1 MNPLYFLPMKKAA
14 FLRLPLLALLACA
27 AVAPSFAQT
36 AASPRV
42 YTVEIIVFRNNT
54 GAGGPEDWSVKPIAR
69 RPDKPDALVAGR
81 FVQAIAASQFQ
92 LKEVATRLQNSS
104 SFQPIAHFAWQQ
116 TASSWGSG
124 AGFTIAKLAGNV
136 PGLTGI
142 IYLEA
147 KDYLH
152 LGMTLNY
159 TTSSPPA
166 GLAAAPGTTFVLSE
180 SRRVKSFERNYFDH
194 PAFGVIALVTPVN
207 RATGGR

>member
-1 MNPLYFLPMKKAA
+1 MTKAA
-14 FLRLPLLALLACA
+14 VLRLPLLALLACA
-27 AVAPSFAQT
+27 VVAPSAAQT

-54 GAGGPEDWSVKPIAR
+54 GSGGPEDWSVKPVAR

-92 LKEVATRLQNSS
+92 LKDLATRLQNSS
-104 SFQPIAHFAWQQ
+104 TFQPIAHFAWQQ

-124 AGFTIAKLAGNV
+124 AGFSIAKLAGNV
-136 PGLTGI
+136 PGLSGI

>member
-1 MNPLYFLPMKKAA
+1 MKKAA
-14 FLRLPLLALLACA
+14 FPRLALLTLLALAS
-27 AVAPSFAQT
+27 VAPSFAQSPV
-36 AASPRV
+36 SPRV

-54 GAGGPEDWSVKPIAR
+54 GAGGPEDWSVKPVAR
-69 RPDKPDALVAGR
+69 RPDKPDALVSGR
-81 FVQAIAASQFQ
+81 FVQAIAASQYQ

-104 SFQPIAHFAWQQ
+104 SYQPIAHFAWQQ

-124 AGFTIAKLAGNV
+124 AGFTIAKLAGSV
-136 PGLTGI
+136 PGLSGI

-166 GLAAAPGTTFVLSE
+166 GLAAAAGTTFVLSE
-180 SRRVKSFERNYFDH
+180 SRRVKAFERNYFDH

-207 RATGGR
+207 RAGGR

>member
-1 MNPLYFLPMKKAA
+1 MKNVR
-14 FLRLPLLALLACA
+14 FLRVLALALLAMA
-27 AVAPSFAQT
+27 TAAPSQAQNAT
-36 AASPRV
+36 PRV

-54 GAGGPEDWSVKPIAR
+54 GAGGPEDWSVKPVAR
-69 RPDKPDALVAGR
+69 RPDKPDAPLAGR

-92 LKEVATRLQNSS
+92 LREVATRLQNSS
-104 SFQPIAHFAWQQ
+104 SYQPIAHFAWQQ

-124 AGFTIAKLAGNV
+124 AGFTIAKLAGDV
-136 PGLTGI
+136 PGLSGI

-159 TTSSPPA
+159 QTSSPPA
-166 GLAAAPGTTFVLSE
+166 GLAAASGTTFELSE

>member
-1 MNPLYFLPMKKAA
+1 MNPLYFGPMKKAA
-14 FLRLPLLALLACA
+14 VLRLPLLALLAIVC
-27 AVAPSFAQT
+27 VAPSSAQT
-36 AASPRV
+36 ASPRV

-69 RPDKPDALVAGR
+69 RPDKPDALVSGR

-92 LKEVATRLQNSS
+92 LREVATRLQNSS
-104 SFQPIAHFAWQQ
+104 SYQPIAHFAWQQ

-124 AGFTIAKLAGNV
+124 AGFTIAKLAGSV
-136 PGLTGI
+136 PGLSGI

-180 SRRVKSFERNYFDH
+180 SRRVKAFERNYFDH

>member
-1 MNPLYFLPMKKAA
+1 MKKAA
-14 FLRLPLLALLACA
+14 FLRLPLLVLLAMA
-27 AVAPSFAQT
+27 GVAPSAAQT
-36 AASPRV
+36 PASPRV

-54 GAGGPEDWSVKPIAR
+54 GAGGPEDWSVKPVAR
-69 RPDKPDALVAGR
+69 RPDKPDALVSGR
-81 FVQAIAASQFQ
+81 FVQAIAASQYQ

-104 SFQPIAHFAWQQ
+104 SYQPIAHFAWQQ

-124 AGFTIAKLAGNV
+124 AGFTISKLAGNV
-136 PGLTGI
+136 PNLSGI

-180 SRRVKSFERNYFDH
+180 SRRVKAFERNYFDH

-207 RATGGR
+207 KATGGR